1 MSGFLISLCTLAAL
15 GLLGIGLLS
24 AACQLI
30 SRDDEMENA
39 DDFGDFHSKEY

>member
-30 SRDDEMENA
+30 SRDDKM
-39 DDFGDFHSKEY
+39 GDYDA